1 LVGGMTGDLY
11 GATAEVTEA
20 LLFLFI
26 AALAGR
32 GWLSPL
38 LAG

>member
-1 LVGGMTGDLY
+1 MTGDLY
-11 GATAEVTEA
+11 GATAEITEA

-32 GWLSPL
+32 GWIGPCL
-38 LAG
+38 LG